1 MSPRRTDAIGAV
13 AAVAGAA
20 GARAA
25 PDRARAAE
33 AEVDAAEADLAA
45 LDGRTFLD
53 FRLEVALLRRARW
66 ITLGE
71 SENWIQTRL
80 QEPAVGRVARSG
92 NWVATAPLR
101 ACTRLKTSFCSP

>member
-1 MSPRRTDAIGAV
+1 MPARRSGHRPSTSPTKPEPMSPRRTDAVGAV
-13 AAVAGAA
+13 AAVAA

-25 PDRARAAE
+25 LDRGRAAE
-33 AEVDAAEADLAA
+33 AEADAAEADLAA

-80 QEPAVGRVARSG
+80 
-92 NWVATAPLR
+92 
-101 ACTRLKTSFCSP
+101 